1 MDGGLLSL
9 KWNNHRSTFFHVLS
23 SVRKKDRYSDATIA
37 CDGKFY
43 KVHKLVMSTCSE
55 YFEQMFEQT
64 DCKNPVI
71 VLKDIKSEE
80 LESLLS
86 YMYVGEVNVV
96 QEKLAGLI
104 KAAECLKIKGLAV
117 PDEEPQS
124 SKPSNREKRSADS
137 NASSEPKRRKEEV
150 RQSYNNISSE
160 ERRKS
165 SDNSRYR
172 NSSNNSSTVEN
183 TQVGGESNDSLVSSN
198 QNAVPVKEEANA
210 VQYSDPPPE
219 VTLDDPQ
226 EVVKQEPNDMDA
238 VYIDDSNSASESKDM
253 LMDNF
258 DDGDGQQH
266 FMDELLGQ
274 NSDQTNMSGVGNFND
289 GGEGSAG
296 GSQQHMRS
304 GDQVG
309 SAIESPLRR
318 PSFNFDF
325 PRAVATAYSTQEAA
339 RHRPVEPSR
348 YEGMPLNH
356 PVELEDVNALQ
367 SSTFER
373 RSEAEEQNLERCF
386 DKTRRVFLCPF
397 CDKQFRAR
405 GDFRRHYRVHT
416 GQKPFACLLCP
427 YRAVQRKNLVG
438 HMVRQH
444 NIVDN
449 QSLQM

>member
-296 GSQQHMRS
+296 GSQQHMDEPMENWLSSRGAWVVPHGLSAQGLGAPMAYPGVTGDS
-304 GDQVG
+304 GANAASVYRCQMCPYTTKDG
-309 SAIESPLRR
+309 PNMRR
-318 PSFNFDF
+318 HQRIHTLEKPYHCTFCSY
-325 PRAVATAYSTQEAA
+325 TSAYSHNLKSHIQ
-339 RHRPVEPSR
+339 R
-348 YEGMPLNH
+348 NH
-356 PVELEDVNALQ
+356 
-367 SSTFER
+367 
-373 RSEAEEQNLERCF
+373 
-386 DKTRRVFLCPF
+386 
-397 CDKQFRAR
+397 
-405 GDFRRHYRVHT
+405 
-416 GQKPFACLLCP
+416 
-427 YRAVQRKNLVG
+427 LVT
-438 HMVRQH
+438 
-444 NIVDN
+444 
-449 QSLQM
+449 S